1 MKIKRFYC
9 LNELLNAEFWVFR
22 SLRKKISIKKSN
34 HKKLKKPK
42 YTFNYSLG
50 FIEEFLPLED
60 EK

>member
-9 LNELLNAEFWVFR
+9 LNKLLNDEIWFFR
-22 SLRKKISIKKSN
+22 PLRKKIRIKKSN
-34 HKKLKKPK
+34 HKKLKKQK
-42 YTFNYSLG
+42 YTFNYNLG